1 MKYRRLPH
9 TGQEISIIGLGGSA
23 LGSAGEKEII
33 STLETAFEAGV
44 NYFDMAAGDQ
54 RLFAP
59 YGKVLSSCRQ
69 KALLQVHFGAVYDQN
84 GKYGWTLDLEKIKK
98 SVSRQLELLKTDYI
112 DFGFIHCIDELSDL
126 KKAEKTI
133 NYIKELQSQKVVHSI
148 GLSTHTPH
156 IALEM
161 IDLLDMLMFSI
172 NPAYDYQNGK
182 YAIGSQGERM
192 DLYRK
197 CQAKGVGI
205 SVMKPFGGGQLLSGD
220 TSPFKTALSR
230 YQCIRYALDRPGV
243 VTVLPGIRGLGDL
256 KNVLGYLDA
265 GEEETDYSVLAT
277 FAPSEAEGKCVYCS
291 HCHPC
296 PAGLDIGLINKY
308 YDLSKAGD
316 ELAKDHYLNLEK
328 KASDC
333 IGCGHCDARCPF
345 HVHQSARMSEIK
357 EYFGK

>member
-1 MKYRRLPH
+1 
-9 TGQEISIIGLGGSA
+9 
-23 LGSAGEKEII
+23 
-33 STLETAFEAGV
+33 
-44 NYFDMAAGDQ
+44 
-54 RLFAP
+54 
-59 YGKVLSSCRQ
+59 
-69 KALLQVHFGAVYDQN
+69 
-84 GKYGWTLDLEKIKK
+84 
-98 SVSRQLELLKTDYI
+98 
-112 DFGFIHCIDELSDL
+112 
-126 KKAEKTI
+126 
-133 NYIKELQSQKVVHSI
+133 
-148 GLSTHTPH
+148 
-156 IALEM
+156 
-161 IDLLDMLMFSI
+161 
-172 NPAYDYQNGK
+172 
-182 YAIGSQGERM
+182 
-192 DLYRK
+192 
-197 CQAKGVGI
+197 
-205 SVMKPFGGGQLLSGD
+205 MKPFGGGQLLSGD

-243 VTVLPGIRGLGDL
+243 VTVLPGIRGLEDL